1 MGRSVIRTR
10 PFLDV
15 GYTVIGPRP
24 LALSSLDDIKG
35 RRVAVQF
42 GTTPQLLLAIRPG
55 FRAVTF
61 KLAEEAM
68 EALTRGEADVAFLWG
83 PTAGYF
89 NKTRLGGA
97 YAIVPIAG
105 EGLQWHAAVGV
116 RKGLDSLKAD
126 LDRVLDQ
133 LKPEINTLADKYG
146 FPLGR
151 PVNMDGQRGMLRPP
165 ERGVGGLQ
173 LVQLQEG
180 PTRPTSSAG
189 VSSSAAE
196 GLIRLGRSL
205 FNQHCS
211 HCHAPNAASPE
222 PTRDL
227 RRLTLRY
234 GSRMREAAYATIP
247 VGKRPR
253 GVAVSPDGRRVYVTN
268 SNSDSLSV
276 INAKTLE
283 VLSTVPAGI
292 DPEGLTVNRAGTAL
306 YVVNENELS
315 VTVLDVASLAVR
327 KKIAVG
333 KEPETAVASPDGR
346 WIAVSNE
353 TSDDVHV
360 IATAS
365 DTVVKQ
371 IAVPKNP
378 RGMRFTAD
386 SRQLF
391 VASEQAHVVSVIDMA
406 EMRVVKSAAT
416 GGSRP
421 VDIVLTPDGSRLYVS
436 HGQSGDVRVLDSASL
451 NVLAVI
457 PVGPRTWWTALSP
470 DARFLYATVGRA
482 NELAV
487 IDMSSNTVVART
499 PCGTLPW
506 GVAIADTP

>member
-1 MGRSVIRTR
+1 MRMRATVSEPSAPVARVAPKGGARRFVVCFFVALMASAALPGSAIAADILRVCADPDNLPFSRAEGPDRGLYVELAELVAGRLGLRSEYAWFLSNYGRRAVRNTLLADRCDAYFGLPDDAEFMGRSVIRTR

-211 HCHAPNAASPE
+211 HCHAPNAVSPE

-234 GSRMREAAYATIP
+234 GSRMREAAYATITI
-247 VGKRPR
+247 
-253 GVAVSPDGRRVYVTN
+253 GRV
-268 SNSDSLSV
+268 D
-276 INAKTLE
+276 KGM
-283 VLSTVPAGI
+283 PAWKDLLGEEGI
-292 DPEGLTVNRAGTAL
+292 
-306 YVVNENELS
+306 
-315 VTVLDVASLAVR
+315 
-327 KKIAVG
+327 
-333 KEPETAVASPDGR
+333 
-346 WIAVSNE
+346 
-353 TSDDVHV
+353 
-360 IATAS
+360 
-365 DTVVKQ
+365 Q
-371 IAVPKNP
+371 
-378 RGMRFTAD
+378 
-386 SRQLF
+386 
-391 VASEQAHVVSVIDMA
+391 
-406 EMRVVKSAAT
+406 
-416 GGSRP
+416 
-421 VDIVLTPDGSRLYVS
+421 
-436 HGQSGDVRVLDSASL
+436 
-451 NVLAVI
+451 NVL
-457 PVGPRTWWTALSP
+457 G
-470 DARFLYATVGRA
+470 FLESVQRQ
-482 NELAV
+482 
-487 IDMSSNTVVART
+487 
-499 PCGTLPW
+499 P
-506 GVAIADTP
+506 

>member
-1 MGRSVIRTR
+1 MRIRATVSEPSAPVARVAPKGGARRFVVCFFVALMASAALSGPAIAADILRVCADPDNLPFSRAEGPDRGLYVELAELVAGRLGLRSEYAWFLSNYGRRAVRNTLLADRCDAYFGLPDDAEFMGRSVIRTR

-151 PVNMDGQRGMLRPP
+151 PVSMDGQRGMLRPP

-211 HCHAPNAASPE
+211 HCHAPNAVSPE

-234 GSRMREAAYATIP
+234 GSRMREAAYATI
-247 VGKRPR
+247 
-253 GVAVSPDGRRVYVTN
+253 
-268 SNSDSLSV
+268 
-276 INAKTLE
+276 
-283 VLSTVPAGI
+283 
-292 DPEGLTVNRAGTAL
+292 
-306 YVVNENELS
+306 
-315 VTVLDVASLAVR
+315 
-327 KKIAVG
+327 
-333 KEPETAVASPDGR
+333 
-346 WIAVSNE
+346 
-353 TSDDVHV
+353 
-360 IATAS
+360 
-365 DTVVKQ
+365 
-371 IAVPKNP
+371 
-378 RGMRFTAD
+378 
-386 SRQLF
+386 
-391 VASEQAHVVSVIDMA
+391 
-406 EMRVVKSAAT
+406 
-416 GGSRP
+416 
-421 VDIVLTPDGSRLYVS
+421 
-436 HGQSGDVRVLDSASL
+436 
-451 NVLAVI
+451 
-457 PVGPRTWWTALSP
+457 
-470 DARFLYATVGRA
+470 TVGRVDKGMPA
-482 NELAV
+482 WKDLLGEEGIQNVLGFLESV
-487 IDMSSNTVVART
+487 QRQ
-499 PCGTLPW
+499 P
-506 GVAIADTP
+506 

>member
-1 MGRSVIRTR
+1 MRATVSEPSAPVARVAPKGGARRFVVCFFVALMASAALHGPAIAADILRVCADPDNLPFSRAEGPDRGLYVELAELVAGRLGLRSEYAWFLSNYGRRAVRNTLLADRCDAYFGLPDDAEFMGRSVIRTR

-116 RKGLDSLKAD
+116 RKGQDSLKTD
-126 LDRVLDQ
+126 LERVLDQ

-151 PVNMDGQRGMLRPP
+151 PVNMDGQRGMLRRL

-180 PTRPTSSAG
+180 PTRPTPSAG

-211 HCHAPNAASPE
+211 HCHAPNAVSPE

-234 GSRMREAAYATIP
+234 GSRMREAAYATI
-247 VGKRPR
+247 
-253 GVAVSPDGRRVYVTN
+253 
-268 SNSDSLSV
+268 
-276 INAKTLE
+276 
-283 VLSTVPAGI
+283 
-292 DPEGLTVNRAGTAL
+292 
-306 YVVNENELS
+306 
-315 VTVLDVASLAVR
+315 
-327 KKIAVG
+327 
-333 KEPETAVASPDGR
+333 
-346 WIAVSNE
+346 
-353 TSDDVHV
+353 
-360 IATAS
+360 
-365 DTVVKQ
+365 
-371 IAVPKNP
+371 
-378 RGMRFTAD
+378 
-386 SRQLF
+386 
-391 VASEQAHVVSVIDMA
+391 
-406 EMRVVKSAAT
+406 
-416 GGSRP
+416 
-421 VDIVLTPDGSRLYVS
+421 
-436 HGQSGDVRVLDSASL
+436 
-451 NVLAVI
+451 
-457 PVGPRTWWTALSP
+457 
-470 DARFLYATVGRA
+470 TVGR
-482 NELAV
+482 
-487 IDMSSNTVVART
+487 IDKGMPAWKDLLGEEGIQNVLGFLESVQRQ
-499 PCGTLPW
+499 P
-506 GVAIADTP
+506 

>member
-1 MGRSVIRTR
+1 MRIRATVSEPSAPVARVAPKGGARRFFVCFFVALMASAALSGPAIAADTLRVCADPDNLPFSRAEGPDRGLYVELAELVAGRLGLRSEYAWFLSNYGRRAVRNTLLADRCDAYFGLPDDAEFMGRSVIRTR

-211 HCHAPNAASPE
+211 HCHAPNAVSPE

-234 GSRMREAAYATIP
+234 GSRMREAAYATI
-247 VGKRPR
+247 
-253 GVAVSPDGRRVYVTN
+253 
-268 SNSDSLSV
+268 
-276 INAKTLE
+276 
-283 VLSTVPAGI
+283 
-292 DPEGLTVNRAGTAL
+292 
-306 YVVNENELS
+306 
-315 VTVLDVASLAVR
+315 
-327 KKIAVG
+327 
-333 KEPETAVASPDGR
+333 
-346 WIAVSNE
+346 
-353 TSDDVHV
+353 
-360 IATAS
+360 
-365 DTVVKQ
+365 
-371 IAVPKNP
+371 
-378 RGMRFTAD
+378 
-386 SRQLF
+386 
-391 VASEQAHVVSVIDMA
+391 
-406 EMRVVKSAAT
+406 
-416 GGSRP
+416 
-421 VDIVLTPDGSRLYVS
+421 
-436 HGQSGDVRVLDSASL
+436 
-451 NVLAVI
+451 
-457 PVGPRTWWTALSP
+457 
-470 DARFLYATVGRA
+470 TVGR
-482 NELAV
+482 
-487 IDMSSNTVVART
+487 IDKGMPAWKDLLGEEGIQNVLGFLESVQRQ
-499 PCGTLPW
+499 P
-506 GVAIADTP
+506 